1 MDTIKNYLEGMFA
14 SLPKSQEV
22 IKAKREL
29 LQMMEDKY
37 NELIEDGKTD
47 NEAVGIV
54 ISEFGNLD
62 ELAADLGIKEVKE
75 QYETEECH
83 LVDKEEASEYLN
95 AKRRRSFYL
104 ALGIFFCIF
113 SIAVPVILKAMGT
126 SDLSA
131 AMGLFTIAAL
141 GIITI
146 VMTGVRMRRFDYLFM
161 ENSRL
166 DFTADRFVKD
176 ENDRYASA
184 HALKLTVGVLACAL
198 SWLPCVLV
206 DEVVIKNALFS
217 EVLSPVLFFA
227 TAGIGVFLIVQT
239 CSERNGYENL
249 IYLGTKK
256 VMKKQNDDTEYN
268 NEVVDLVMH
277 LYWPT
282 ITAAFLAW
290 SFVTFAWYKTWIIWP
305 IAAGV
310 FAVLKA
316 AFRKDEKHE

>member
-1 MDTIKNYLEGMFA
+1 MDTIRNYLEGMFA

-22 IKAKREL
+22 LKAKREL

-113 SIAVPVILKAMGT
+113 SIAVPVILEAMGAANLT
-126 SDLSA
+126 A
-131 AMGLFTIAAL
+131 AMGLFTVAAL
-141 GIITI
+141 GIVTI
-146 VMTGVRMRRFDYLFM
+146 VMTGVRMKKFDYLFV
-161 ENSRL
+161 ENARL

-184 HALKLTVGVLACAL
+184 HALKLTVGVVACAL
-198 SWLPCVLV
+198 CWLPCVLV

-217 EVLSPVLFFA
+217 EVLSPVLFFV
-227 TAGIGVFLIVQT
+227 TVGLGVFLIVQT

-277 LYWPT
+277 LFWPT
-282 ITAAFLAW
+282 VTAAFLAW
-290 SFVTFAWYKTWIIWP
+290 SFITFAWYKTWIIWP